1 MKKLL
6 IIYAHWH
13 PSNLAGVHR
22 PRLIGNYLAEYGW
35 KPRVL
40 TVEEQYFEENPD
52 PDFEKTFSPD
62 FEVTRVKAFPIIK
75 PRLIGDIGL
84 RAFFQLYKKA
94 KEIIRTEKIDFIWV
108 PIPSFYQA
116 VLGRMLYEKTGIP
129 YGIDYIDPWI
139 RNISGRKKLRAV
151 FSNWIARMLEPYA
164 VKKVSLISGVSTSY
178 YQPVLERNLKDKII
192 EHVGM
197 PYGFDP
203 NDHNITLKNLS
214 YPWDEFPGCKPILYA
229 GAFLPQSGLFM
240 RLLFKTVSEFKSN
253 GRWNSNIR
261 FFFVGTGSYQHKS
274 VKSYAK
280 EAGIGDIVVEIR
292 ERKPFLHVL
301 NYLDV
306 TWRVMIIGSTEKHY
320 TASKTFQA
328 LLSKRPVFTMFHEK
342 SSAID
347 IIKEAS
353 ADKFTFSYSEQMT
366 EEDIL
371 DKLKPMLA
379 EFIKEDIHWKPGFQK
394 LDKYSARNSAKLLVE
409 KLDKICPQ
417 STQISTD

>member
-22 PRLIGNYLAEYGW
+22 PRLIGNYLGELGW
-35 KPRVL
+35 EPRVL
-40 TVEEQYFEENPD
+40 TVKEQYFEENPD
-52 PDFEKTFSPD
+52 HNFAKTFSSS
-62 FEVTRVKAFPIIK
+62 FEVTRVKAFPITK
-75 PRLIGDIGL
+75 PRLLGDIGL
-84 RAFFQLYKKA
+84 RAFLQLYKKA
-94 KEIIRTEKIDFIWV
+94 KEIISTEKIDFIWI

-116 VLGRMLYEKTGIP
+116 VLGRMLYNKTGTS

-139 RNISGRKKLRAV
+139 RNLKGNKSIRAKL
-151 FSNWIARMLEPYA
+151 SNIVARLLEPYA
-164 VKKVSLISGVSTSY
+164 VKKASLISGVSTSY
-178 YQPVLERNLKDKII
+178 YQPVLNRSFKYKSI

-197 PYGFDP
+197 SYGFDP
-203 NDHNITLKNLS
+203 NDHKIKLKNLA

-240 RLLFKTVSEFKSN
+240 RLLFKTVSELRSN

-261 FFFVGTGSYQHKS
+261 FFFVGTGDYQHKS
-274 VKSYAK
+274 IRSYA
-280 EAGIGDIVVEIR
+280 EEEGVEDIVLEIR

-306 TWRVMIIGSTEKHY
+306 VWRVMVIGSTEKHY
-320 TASKTFQA
+320 TASKIFQA
-328 LLSKRPVFTMFHEK
+328 LLSKRPVFAMFHKE

-347 IIKEAS
+347 IMKEIMS
-353 ADKFTFSYSEQMT
+353 VEKFTFSYSEQMT
-366 EEDIL
+366 EEDII

-379 EFIKEDIHWKPGFQK
+379 EFIKEDIHWKPDFQK
-394 LDKYSARNSAKLLVE
+394 LNKYSARNSARLLVE
-409 KLDKICPQ
+409 KMNKIVG
-417 STQISTD
+417 